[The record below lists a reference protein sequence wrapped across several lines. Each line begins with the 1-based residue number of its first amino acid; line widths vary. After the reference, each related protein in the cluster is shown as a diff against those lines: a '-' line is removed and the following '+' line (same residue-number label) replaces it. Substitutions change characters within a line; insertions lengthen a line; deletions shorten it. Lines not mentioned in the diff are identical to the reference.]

1 MKCSERVHA
10 TSDELFQS
18 QEENISIILL
28 LSIVMPPN
36 FLHLEELLYI
46 VIKYIIYLEDFLH
59 VAQPQKPKWNRS
71 DSSMYLDRRA
81 SL

>member
-1 MKCSERVHA
+1 M
-10 TSDELFQS
+10 L
-18 QEENISIILL
+18 
-28 LSIVMPPN
+28 PN

-81 SL
+81 SLWG